1 MKALVKRES
10 KVGLWMEDVPE
21 PEIGINDV
29 LIKID
34 RTGICGTDVHIYKWD
49 AWAQSTI
56 PVPMV
61 VGHEFVGEIIEVGSN
76 VSDFKPGEIVSGEG
90 HVVCGRCRNC
100 LAGRRHLCADT
111 KGVGVNRSGAFAE
124 YLSLPMTN
132 VWHHDVA
139 IDRDIASIFDPFGNA
154 VHTALSFPVLGEDV
168 LITGAGPI
176 GCMAAAVVKHAGARY
191 VVVTDV
197 NPWRLEL
204 AKKMGATRVVDVRT
218 ESLVDVQRDL
228 GMTEGFDVGLEMSGN
243 PSAFREMLD
252 RMSHGGKIAMLGIP
266 SEDISID
273 WNTVVFNML
282 TIKGIYGREMY
293 ETWYKMTVLIQSG
306 LDLSPV
312 ITHRFHYSEFEKAFE
327 VMLSGQSGK
336 VILNW
341 DA

>member
-10 KVGLWMEDVPE
+10 KPGLWLEDVPK
-21 PEIGINDV
+21 PSIGINDV

-34 RTGICGTDVHIYKWD
+34 RTGICGTDIHIYKWD
-49 AWAQSTI
+49 DWAQKTI

-61 VGHEFVGEIIEVGSN
+61 VGHEFVGEITEVGSN
-76 VSDFKPGEIVSGEG
+76 VVDFHPGEIVSGEG

-100 LAGRRHLCADT
+100 LAGRRHLCAHT
-111 KGVGVNRSGAFAE
+111 QGVGVNREGAFAE
-124 YLSLPMTN
+124 YISLPMTN
-132 VWHHDVA
+132 VWHHHDT
-139 IDRDIASIFDPFGNA
+139 IDRDVASIFDPFGNA

-176 GCMAAAVVKHAGARY
+176 GCMAAAVVQHAGARY

-204 AKKMGATRVVDVRT
+204 AKKLGADRVVDVRS
-218 ESLVDVQRDL
+218 ESVADVQKEL

-243 PSAFREMLD
+243 PDAFRSMLAN
-252 RMSHGGKIAMLGIP
+252 MCHGGKIAMLGIP
-266 SEDISID
+266 AAEIAID

-293 ETWYKMTVLIQSG
+293 ETWYKMTVMLQGG
-306 LDLSPV
+306 LDISPI
-312 ITHRFHYSEFEKAFE
+312 ITHRFHYTDFQKGFD
-327 VMLSGQSGK
+327 VMLSGESGK
-336 VILNW
+336 VILSW
-341 DA
+341 ES